1 MYITLIGRVDEVN
14 DSSYERT
21 VNRGKSDEHQ
31 EAVTQFE
38 LQLSIPGMQDRLRVT
53 LPADVA
59 PTQAIMDKWE
69 MEEQWVTVTADT
81 MRTLTG
87 ETDGRAWALISF
99 AATEVKEVTQQERQ
113 QLQDARKTAKAKKKA
128 ARAKAKADRAA
139 AKAAGSTPDK
149 SSGKPAA

>member
-21 VNRGKSDEHQ
+21 VNRGKADEHQ
-31 EAVTQFE
+31 ETVPQFE
-38 LQLSIPGMQDRLRVT
+38 LQLSIPGMQDRLRVAMA
-53 LPADVA
+53 ADVA

-69 MEEQWVTVTADT
+69 MEEQWVIVKAEA

-87 ETDGRAWALISF
+87 ETDGRPWSLITF
-99 AATEVKEVTQQERQ
+99 PATEVKEVSPQERQ
-113 QLQDARKTAKAKKKA
+113 QLQDARKSSKAKKKA

-139 AKAAGSTPDK
+139 AKSAGSTPDK